1 MKNMR
6 LADVADNNDQ
16 ITQANLEAKQ
26 EQRRRLGAPIELRRR
41 DNGASTETN
50 EAPAPEE
57 NTSAPHPLVPRP
69 PVDNAPVDNGPVAPY
84 VPRPPQN

>member
-1 MKNMR
+1 MR

-16 ITQANLEAKQ
+16 ITEANLAAKQ

-41 DNGASTETN
+41 DNTATTETG
-50 EAPAPEE
+50 ETPAPEE
-57 NTSAPHPLVPRP
+57 NTAAPHPLVSRP
-69 PVDNAPVDNGPVAPY
+69 PVDNAPVDNGPVAPD